1 MPYFPRRSVVQARIL
16 RQLCPHPIEEAL
28 ASADPIPRIL
38 HIDDDEDDR
47 IMFARAF
54 ARSGLAGVLHSVPSV
69 SEALLFLNRL
79 GSYIAA
85 KQPRLIV
92 LDLSI
97 PGLDGREFLE
107 VIKSNVLFKSISV
120 VVLTGSENY
129 NDVQRCREL
138 GVDDYVVKPRTNQ
151 ELIEMIASFGRW
163 LSGSPSDAPKLT

>member
-1 MPYFPRRSVVQARIL
+1 MPYYPRRSVVQPRIL

-28 ASADPIPRIL
+28 ASTDSIPRIL

-47 IMFARAF
+47 KMFARAF
-54 ARSGLAGVLHSVPSV
+54 ARSGLAGVLHGVGSV

-85 KQPRLIV
+85 HQPRLIV

-97 PGLDGREFLE
+97 PGIDGREFLE
-107 VIKSNVLFKSISV
+107 VIKSNVIFKSISV

-129 NDVQRCREL
+129 TDMQRCREL

-151 ELIEMIASFGRW
+151 ELIELIASFGRW
-163 LSGSPSDAPKLT
+163 LCAWPTEVPKPS